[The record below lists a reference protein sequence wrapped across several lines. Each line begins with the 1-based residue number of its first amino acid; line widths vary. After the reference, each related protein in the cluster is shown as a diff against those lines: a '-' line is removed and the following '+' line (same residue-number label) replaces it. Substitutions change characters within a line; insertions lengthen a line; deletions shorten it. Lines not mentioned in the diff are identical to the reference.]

1 VPDLAQTLSA
11 AEAAA
16 RSTPPQGTV
25 TLPAALHGRL
35 LGVYRLA
42 LAEWKAY
49 RALLVV
55 EQTHENTLAGRER
68 YWKARRVHHAAYEAL
83 HAAVAARPPAAET
96 ETAALAD
103 HAAAAASR
111 PIHDP
116 DAWARR
122 LAADLAEGQD

>member
-1 VPDLAQTLSA
+1 MPDLAHTLSE

-16 RSTPPQGTV
+16 AQEPTSII
-25 TLPAALHGRL
+25 GRWMR
-35 LGVYRLA
+35 VYGLA
-42 LAEWKAY
+42 LAEYDAH

-68 YWKARRVHHAAYEAL
+68 YWRARRTHHQAYEAL
-83 HAAVAARPPAAET
+83 HAALAARPPTAET
-96 ETAALAD
+96 ETATLAD
-103 HAAAAASR
+103 QAAAAAARSVG
-111 PIHDP
+111 DT